1 MESEFSN
8 AFPESCAMKGGE
20 GPHSYA
26 RNSTFQRSAIEAAKK
41 LLQSAVIDNFDLKTT
56 CGSSGNQIRIAD
68 FGCSTGPNTFIA
80 AQNIIEAVQ
89 LKYQSQSQ
97 NQSTPEFF
105 VFFNDQASNDFNTL
119 FQKLPPNRNYF
130 AAGVPGSFYGRLFP
144 SQSLHLVHSSSSL
157 SWLSKMPKELT
168 DRNCGAWNKGR
179 IFYTNA
185 PKEVE
190 DAYEGQFKMDLAT
203 FLQARAQEL
212 VGNGIMILMIPAAH
226 DVIDFSVDLYGG
238 KDYEVLGSCLM
249 DMAKLGLIS
258 EEKVD
263 TFNVPTYFPRLKD
276 LKKMLESNEDLS
288 VEKMDLLD
296 GNNLIIE
303 PNLGRHVS
311 QCRAA
316 FEVLIEKHFGDGIVD
331 ELFDRFAQKLMKS
344 PQLTMYPQKLKL
356 VMLFVVLKRKV

>member
-1 MESEFSN
+1 MQQQCSWIEV
-8 AFPESCAMKGGE
+8 
-20 GPHSYA
+20 
-26 RNSTFQRSAIEAAKK
+26 QRSAIEATKK
-41 LLQSAVIDNFDLKTT
+41 PLQNAVTDCFHLKTT
-56 CGSSGNQIRIAD
+56 CVCSANPIRIAD
-68 FGCSTGPNTFIA
+68 LGCSTGTNIFIA
-80 AQNIIEAVQ
+80 TQNIIEAIQ

-97 NQSTPEFF
+97 NQKTPEFF
-105 VFFNDQASNDFNTL
+105 VFFNDQASNDFNTF

-144 SQSLHLVHSSSSL
+144 SQSLDLVHSSSSL

-179 IFYTNA
+179 IFYTNT

-190 DAYEGQFKMDLAT
+190 DAYKGQFKMDLAT

-212 VGNGIMILMIPAAH
+212 VGNGIMILLIPAAH

-238 KDYEVLGSCLM
+238 KDHEVLGSCLM
-249 DMAKLGLIS
+249 DMAKL
-258 EEKVD
+258 
-263 TFNVPTYFPRLKD
+263 D

-344 PQLTMYPQKLKL
+344 PQLMMYPQKLKL
-356 VMLFVVLKRKV
+356 VMLFVVLKGKV